1 VLKSP
6 ENVLNM
12 LGKTSLSCIQDVLYV
27 LYVSKP
33 AKRADFGTI
42 SRFVN
47 LLMMTNRGRNG
58 APSQTSQSSLL
69 WYRQNRDVWPAKN
82 AKRWLRPPS
91 VGMTLCLLRS

>member
-42 SRFVN
+42 SGFVN
-47 LLMMTNRGRNG
+47 LLMASATADR
-58 APSQTSQSSLL
+58 
-69 WYRQNRDVWPAKN
+69 VK
-82 AKRWLRPPS
+82 
-91 VGMTLCLLRS
+91 